1 MNKGM
6 LCSRCHKN
14 PAVFFISRMEGEKTI
29 NEGLCIKCAMELN
42 IGPIKQMMEQMGI
55 TEEEMK
61 EAAEQ
66 MEQMMENADGYEG
79 FQPGGALPLSFMQ
92 SLFPGA
98 GADKAEEEDGD
109 RIDPSEVSVVG
120 EPTKGPAAQKGKS
133 KNQKKRKFLTLYCTD
148 LTERARGGQLDRIVG
163 RDREIYRTIQILCRR
178 TKNNPCLIGEPG
190 VGKTA
195 IAEGLAQ
202 KIAAGEVPAKLA
214 DKEIHLLDLTAL
226 VAGTQFRG
234 QFESRI
240 KGLIDEVKAEGNI
253 ILFIDEVHNLVGTGD
268 AEGTM
273 NAANILKPAL
283 SRGEIQVIGATTFN
297 EYRQH
302 IEKDAALERRF
313 QPVKVEEPS
322 VEDAYQ
328 ILLGIKS
335 YYENYHRVRISDS
348 LVRKAVMLSER
359 YITDRF
365 LPDKAIDLLDEA
377 CTNANLRNKAISDYE
392 MFLRHKEALKAREEA
407 LVTAAETE
415 NDEQK
420 KNANYAS
427 LAQVRSE
434 LLVCDQKEPALREKA
449 DDNYVTEEDL
459 ARVIN
464 LWTGIPTTKIV
475 EGDVKRLV
483 GLEDR
488 LKAHLI
494 GQDEAV
500 DLVSAAIRRSRI
512 QLSVQK
518 RPASFIFVGPTGV
531 GKTELV
537 KLLSKELF
545 DTPETL
551 IRLDMSEFME
561 KHSVSRLIG
570 SPPGYVGYDEA
581 GQLTEK
587 VRRKPYSVI
596 LFDEIEKAH
605 PDVMNIL
612 LQILDEG
619 KTNDAHGRTVS
630 FANTVIIMTSNAGSD
645 RQGGALGFGKAP
657 GDVKK
662 EQALKALR
670 EFLRPE
676 FLGRVDE
683 IVVFNELTEENYC
696 EIAALMLGEL
706 QEALRDKG
714 IALSFAPEVP
724 KLLVSKMDGNV
735 RGARDLRNVIRREVE
750 DRLSTYLVE
759 HVDDHASALR
769 LAERGGEVA
778 LELDA

>member
-1 MNKGM
+1 
-6 LCSRCHKN
+6 
-14 PAVFFISRMEGEKTI
+14 
-29 NEGLCIKCAMELN
+29 
-42 IGPIKQMMEQMGI
+42 
-55 TEEEMK
+55 
-61 EAAEQ
+61 
-66 MEQMMENADGYEG
+66 
-79 FQPGGALPLSFMQ
+79 
-92 SLFPGA
+92 
-98 GADKAEEEDGD
+98 
-109 RIDPSEVSVVG
+109 
-120 EPTKGPAAQKGKS
+120 
-133 KNQKKRKFLTLYCTD
+133 
-148 LTERARGGQLDRIVG
+148 
-163 RDREIYRTIQILCRR
+163 
-178 TKNNPCLIGEPG
+178 
-190 VGKTA
+190 
-195 IAEGLAQ
+195 
-202 KIAAGEVPAKLA
+202 
-214 DKEIHLLDLTAL
+214 
-226 VAGTQFRG
+226 
-234 QFESRI
+234 
-240 KGLIDEVKAEGNI
+240 
-253 ILFIDEVHNLVGTGD
+253 VHNLVGTGD

-297 EYRQH
+297 EYRQN

-348 LVRKAVMLSER
+348 LVHKAVTLSER

-377 CTNANLRNKAISDYE
+377 CTCANLRNKAISDYE
-392 MFLRHKEALKAREEA
+392 LFLRHKTELQSREEE
-407 LVTAAETE
+407 LVTTAETE
-415 NDEQK
+415 NDEKK
-420 KNANYAS
+420 KNESYAA
-427 LAQVRSE
+427 LALVRSE
-434 LLVCDQKEPALREKA
+434 LLACEQKEPALREKA
-449 DDNYVTEEDL
+449 SDNFVTEEDL

-475 EGDVKRLV
+475 EGDVKRLI
-483 GLEDR
+483 GMEDR
-488 LKAHLI
+488 LKAHLV

-537 KLLSKELF
+537 KLLSRELF

-587 VRRKPYSVI
+587 VRRKPYSII

-630 FANTVIIMTSNAGSD
+630 FANTVILMTSNAGSE
-645 RQGGALGFGKAP
+645 RQAGAMGFGKEA

-662 EQALKALR
+662 EHAIKALR

-683 IVVFNELTEENYC
+683 IVVFNELTEENYRQ
-696 EIAALMLGEL
+696 IAVLMLGEL
-706 QEALRDKG
+706 QEALQDKG
-714 IALSFAPEVP
+714 ITLSFTDDLPA
-724 KLLVSKMDGNV
+724 LLVSKMDGNV
-735 RGARDLRNVIRREVE
+735 RGARDLRNVLRRNVE
-750 DRLSTYLVE
+750 DKLSTYLVE
-759 HVDDHASALR
+759 HSEEPIRAIR
-769 LAERGGEVA
+769 LTLKDGEV
-778 LELDA
+778 ELTMEK